1 MKWVFYLLLLAN
13 VGFFAV
19 QYRQASNAPPQRP
32 RVLPASAHVN
42 RLLLLSEVNSGEMR
56 ARPAVSE
63 RSDLQTPTGT
73 GPAISEELSLDGAVA
88 EGSCYSIGPLE
99 GDSQI
104 VAVRTWIV
112 TMGGD
117 PILRVGE
124 RRELVR
130 YWVYLPPFPSWP
142 EAVQRADHMRSLGIG
157 DLIVIPKGDMA
168 KAISLGVYSQRAFL
182 DRRLRELRDHGYE
195 PSIMP
200 RYETKKASWFDV
212 NFEWGRA
219 LTEKDVALR
228 FAGVELDHVDCESGE
243 IARRSADPYNGNNP
257 SRRYFYSE
265 SAVGTR
271 SEVPPNEHP

>member
-19 QYRQASNAPPQRP
+19 QYREAQNAPPQRP
-32 RVLPASAHVN
+32 RALPASAHVN

-63 RSDLQTPTGT
+63 RSGLETLTGT
-73 GPAISEELSLDGAVA
+73 GSAISEDLPLGGAVSD
-88 EGSCYSIGPLE
+88 GSCYSVGPLE
-99 GDSQI
+99 GDSQ
-104 VAVRTWIV
+104 VAAVRTWIV
-112 TMGGD
+112 AMGGD

-130 YWVYLPPFPSWP
+130 YWVYFPPFPSWP
-142 EAVQRADHMRSLGIG
+142 EAAQRADQMRSLGIG

-168 KAISLGVYSQRAFL
+168 KAISLGVYSQRVFL
-182 DRRLRELRDHGYE
+182 DRRLRELRGHGYE

-200 RYETKKASWFDV
+200 RYETRKASWFDV
-212 NFEWGRA
+212 NFEWERA
-219 LTEKDVALR
+219 LGEEDVALR
-228 FAGVELDHVDCESGE
+228 FPGVELDDVDCESGE

-257 SRRYFYSE
+257 PRRYFYSE